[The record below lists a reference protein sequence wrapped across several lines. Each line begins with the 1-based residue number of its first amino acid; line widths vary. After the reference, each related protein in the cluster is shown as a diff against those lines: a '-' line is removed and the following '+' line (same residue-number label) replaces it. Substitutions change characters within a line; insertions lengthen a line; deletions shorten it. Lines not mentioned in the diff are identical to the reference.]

1 MTLLVP
7 LLHLLVL
14 FTAFIYADH
23 SYSPIAAL
31 RPRHLV
37 AFYPLLSDSR
47 DYAPYGTTNGYTQ
60 DGNTRST
67 ITPKLGAR
75 LEQGTG
81 LDFPVNIH
89 RRSFPQLT
97 IGAWVQASEAMAVNR
112 GCLLSQDG
120 SNVGRAIC
128 VDRGKWTVGG
138 HVQDGVAVNIDD
150 WSFVAAVFD
159 ENSTKFFVNGELME
173 INVVVA
179 SLASPLLVVG
189 AAEDQPLTGF
199 TGYLKSVFMFDVALS
214 ETELNYLMTTK
225 GVVAEDT
232 EVTPVS
238 TPVSDLVVK
247 VKPTPHLYLKDR
259 LENSVSARQV
269 IDPDA
274 DEYNAAL
281 PILDDSE
288 FLSVELVY
296 AVDIFDDES
305 STVDNIAFT
314 LWSLEPKHRALQ
326 VGSIVTVQGS
336 PSFDSLASTC
346 RINDD
351 TNISPFKVTA
361 HLIACKIPEMN
372 NRADNDTIKLSV
384 SQNGVTFTSIGVF
397 RLLKRPSIVRLSP
410 LQTLR
415 SINPQVIDIFGVNF
429 ANLTTLSCAIG
440 GLDVPATF
448 LSSSRIQ
455 CVVESTRFDESLSS
469 VKIDVSVNGVDFSD
483 DPRELEL
490 VNAPSMD
497 SLSPDNGPTTGGTV
511 VEISG
516 HGFRENMRYSVYC
529 GQNVTDD
536 VEYALRM

>member
-238 TPVSDLVVK
+238 TPVSDLVF
-247 VKPTPHLYLKDR
+247 TN
-259 LENSVSARQV
+259 LE
-269 IDPDA
+269 D
-274 DEYNAAL
+274 
-281 PILDDSE
+281 
-288 FLSVELVY
+288 
-296 AVDIFDDES
+296 
-305 STVDNIAFT
+305 
-314 LWSLEPKHRALQ
+314 H
-326 VGSIVTVQGS
+326 
-336 PSFDSLASTC
+336 
-346 RINDD
+346 
-351 TNISPFKVTA
+351 
-361 HLIACKIPEMN
+361 
-372 NRADNDTIKLSV
+372 
-384 SQNGVTFTSIGVF
+384 
-397 RLLKRPSIVRLSP
+397 
-410 LQTLR
+410 
-415 SINPQVIDIFGVNF
+415 
-429 ANLTTLSCAIG
+429 G
-440 GLDVPATF
+440 G
-448 LSSSRIQ
+448 
-455 CVVESTRFDESLSS
+455 
-469 VKIDVSVNGVDFSD
+469 
-483 DPRELEL
+483 
-490 VNAPSMD
+490 
-497 SLSPDNGPTTGGTV
+497 
-511 VEISG
+511 
-516 HGFRENMRYSVYC
+516 
-529 GQNVTDD
+529 
-536 VEYALRM
+536 